1 MYIVLRLL
9 NDRRVNFLKINM
21 FITLMSNDVQH
32 KIILTVIDS
41 TQRIGWPFNECFMTD
56 LSGIELELLG
66 LFGVTY

>member
-41 TQRIGWPFNECFMTD
+41 T
-56 LSGIELELLG
+56 
-66 LFGVTY
+66 